1 MPGYELLNRRI
12 EAIQRTTRGPAVFV
26 VGADDK
32 VAMRIVEVPQQSDN
46 RAVIAKG
53 VSGGE
58 LVVVDGVDKLQEGSK
73 VAARKAGSAPTS
85 PRPS

>member
-1 MPGYELLNRRI
+1 
-12 EAIQRTTRGPAVFV
+12 VFV
-26 VGADDK
+26 VGADGK

-53 VSGGE
+53 VTAGE
-58 LVVVDGVDKLQEGSK
+58 QVVVDGVDKLQEGSK
-73 VAARKAGSAPTS
+73 VVARKAGSAPMS